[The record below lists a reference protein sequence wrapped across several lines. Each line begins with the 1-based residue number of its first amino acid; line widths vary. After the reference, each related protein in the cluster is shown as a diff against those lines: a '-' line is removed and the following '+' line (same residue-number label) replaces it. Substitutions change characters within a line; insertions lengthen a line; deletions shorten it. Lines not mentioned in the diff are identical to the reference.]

1 MNNQDPVGVGQ
12 IQIPLPEYPE
22 WILDYLAPK
31 LLEYAKKVQRDAIKY
46 FIENMRGDNG
56 NY

>member
-1 MNNQDPVGVGQ
+1 VNNQDPVGVGQ